1 MKDDLD
7 NLKDVNDEN
16 IEEGDIGKSND
27 ENLSDNFLKIDP
39 IKSLDSSNIKIEIKK
54 EPEIP
59 KKQAEDDNKKTKTIT
74 KTIEDDIQ
82 NEPKKKNN
90 LKIVII
96 IGIATLILI
105 LCLVG
110 GYFAYLKFF
119 KNGRKL
125 SNKIENNSVNT
136 VEISKEETDT
146 LAALEKPIEK
156 PIVEDL
162 QEQEEVKEEPV
173 IEDKNIVED
182 DHDLIVLE
190 TVYDEVINKGNE
202 DYLYNFTPRELAIIR
217 NTLYARRGYKF
228 KKKEYQRYFGEKSW
242 YVPTTNSQNILTRNE
257 EKLANIIKRY
267 E

>member
-119 KNGRKL
+119 KNGMKL

-173 IEDKNIVED
+173 IEDKNIV
-182 DHDLIVLE
+182 
-190 TVYDEVINKGNE
+190 
-202 DYLYNFTPRELAIIR
+202 
-217 NTLYARRGYKF
+217 
-228 KKKEYQRYFGEKSW
+228 
-242 YVPTTNSQNILTRNE
+242 
-257 EKLANIIKRY
+257 
-267 E
+267 